1 MKRTGGCQ
9 CGAVR
14 YECAGEPFGL
24 FVCHCTECRRQSA
37 SAFGMSLPTP
47 RVGFHVTKGEPQ
59 FWARR
64 GDSGLRIRCAFCPQ
78 CGSRLWDEPD
88 DAQDIVV
95 LKGGSLDD
103 PPDMTRAVH
112 IWTSRKL
119 PGVII
124 PEGAPRFPKEPV

>member
-24 FVCHCTECRRQSA
+24 FVCHCTECRKQSA
-37 SAFGMSLPTP
+37 SAFGMSLPFV
-47 RVGFHVTKGEPQ
+47 RAGFRLTKGEPK

-64 GDSGLRIRCAFCPQ
+64 GDSGLQINCALCPD
-78 CGSRLWDEPD
+78 CGTRLWDEPD
-88 DAQDIVV
+88 TDIVV
-95 LKGGSLDD
+95 VKAGSLDN
-103 PPDMTRAVH
+103 PVDMSAAIH

-119 PGVII
+119 PGVTI
-124 PEGAPRFPKEPV
+124 PAGAPQFPEEPD